1 MAGYYS
7 PLFLGWIKR
16 GGGGSGNK
24 GEGDRVGVGRIAAA
38 NASVGKKKKGPPLSI
53 LEKGEKDEKSRGER
67 ESIWRG
73 KEEEEKGPR
82 SCNNWKEEDQMA
94 KRRPQLLSSLRS
106 NLFSFSPPK
115 ETGPVVGQEGQ
126 RKDIFLSSYPAS

>member
-106 NLFSFSPPK
+106 NLFSFSLQK
-115 ETGPVVGQEGQ
+115 
-126 RKDIFLSSYPAS
+126 KLAL

>member
-53 LEKGEKDEKSRGER
+53 LEKGEKDEKSRGEGKYMEQKR
-67 ESIWRG
+67 KKKRGHDHATTGRRRIKWRRG
-73 KEEEEKGPR
+73 DHNFCRRFDPTFFFLPSKRNWSCSGPGR
-82 SCNNWKEEDQMA
+82 
-94 KRRPQLLSSLRS
+94 
-106 NLFSFSPPK
+106 
-115 ETGPVVGQEGQ
+115 T
-126 RKDIFLSSYPAS
+126 

>member
-1 MAGYYS
+1 MEEEGENPPLSLMAGYYS
-7 PLFLGWIKR
+7 PLFLGWIK
-16 GGGGSGNK
+16 GWGGSGNK

-94 KRRPQLLSSLRS
+94 KGRPQLLSSLRS
-106 NLFSFSPPK
+106 NLFSFPPK
-115 ETGPVVGQEGQ
+115 
-126 RKDIFLSSYPAS
+126 KLAL